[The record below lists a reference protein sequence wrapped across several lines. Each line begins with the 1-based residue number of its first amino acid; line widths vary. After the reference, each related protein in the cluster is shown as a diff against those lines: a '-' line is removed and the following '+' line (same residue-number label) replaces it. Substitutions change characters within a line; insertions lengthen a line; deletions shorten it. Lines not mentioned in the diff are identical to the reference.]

1 MSFNPSDFITEG
13 DDIISTNQINQLNA
27 IYLKK
32 TEFDTSTALTSFNN
46 DITIGSNLICN
57 NVSISKDEIEKLNN
71 IDVNIKTKLTEL
83 SNNIGGVFTN
93 NNTYTGDGIYLGN
106 SNFNNMSLT
115 TNGITKV
122 LNSYELS
129 QLDNIN
135 SNIQTQLNNKTNLI
149 LNPINN
155 NIVSM
160 DINGQL
166 KNNDV
171 KINNDVNLTTIS
183 NNEIPS
189 TNVLKNYVENKINN
203 ISMNTAIGRPKILYL
218 SDVID
223 TPTGYET
230 MNFIPIND
238 PEDIENIVLNNN
250 RVLFHS
256 YITTNPLNISKIN
269 AGLWSSYI
277 YGYVDD
283 ATSTTRYELDLYVR
297 TSLGIETLFLSM
309 VSNDINNLSVNAIQ
323 FNATLNSDV
332 NINLTDKLVIKVY
345 GFSNANKNITL
356 YLYHG
361 GNIHNSFI
369 NTSIIE
375 SHNDLNGLNIGDF
388 QHLTQLQKT
397 KATQLSSNINDG
409 LLSSSDWNMFNN
421 KQNFITASTNDT
433 YFRGDKTFQQLNKNS
448 VGLGNV
454 DNTSDLNKPI
464 SNATQ
469 TALNLKNDII
479 NSSTNLTVNNI
490 SDNNGN
496 LRTAINELTNKWY
509 QILFVSGQ
517 FGLDSNNGYQM
528 NKPKQTIQN
537 ALNDSNANSGV
548 NIIILPWV
556 YNEEITI
563 SKQNITLSSNI
574 YEKGGLVS
582 LTGNINITSVS
593 SSVRLSGLSMVNLT
607 ITGNCS
613 VYIDNCKISGTL
625 NKSVGTG
632 YMEINNSAISGQI
645 VLNTNSINNFL
656 NNNISGTIINNV
668 GYNSLQCNFSNNLI
682 SGISLNLNSGVWG
695 FSNSVIYSTS
705 SSTNSLLGNGIYLYL
720 SNMSMLNPDNSN
732 AKITLINSYYS
743 INNSYY
749 NKSSSTFTTST
760 KINRLIHNEQINV
773 DTILLNTELNLN
785 GLGSIQINEL
795 YMLDGITSNIQQQI
809 NNIDTS
815 NFVSLTGIQTIT
827 NKTLTDPKLTNNRL
841 LSSSGNN
848 ISFINVSDTIV
859 NLNSIQSLNNKDFNN
874 VKLNDN
880 KLITFLNNTIT
891 IPEITDTLI
900 TTSSIQTLNNK
911 TLVIPILS
919 DNTIKTNSNNIIT
932 FPNLTDTL
940 VNLTSNQIIQNK
952 TFSYPKLFNNIISSS
967 TDKYITFL
975 DVSDNIVNENSGQTL
990 NNKTLSNSCVA
1001 ITQSTNDVS
1010 TKIATT
1016 QFVYNNLVNAGL
1028 IKYRYRFTVD
1038 MTNTNGFNFGL
1049 NNMYQIRN
1057 ADANGQGHIYLINN
1071 SGNSITF
1078 QSSAIFNTGGAFLL
1092 INNGNT
1098 AVLNGGVFSL
1108 SKNAIYLVLQNLY
1121 GYFSDITNNN
1131 YFKFEVFYYAEKR
1144 PIINIELLTN

>member
-1 MSFNPSDFITEG
+1 MSFNPSDFITYT

-32 TEFDTSTALTSFNN
+32 TEFDTSNALTSFNN

-71 IDVNIKTKLTEL
+71 IDVNIKTRLTEL
-83 SNNIGGVFTN
+83 SNNINGVFNN
-93 NNTYTGDGIYLGN
+93 NNTYTGDGIYLGS

-388 QHLTQLQKT
+388 QHLTQLQKI

-421 KQNFITASTNDT
+421 KENFINTDNSTLK
-433 YFRGDKTFQQLNKNS
+433 YFRGDKTFQLLDKNS

-454 DNTSDLNKPI
+454 DNTSDINKPI
-464 SNATQ
+464 STLTQ

-479 NSSTNLTVNNI
+479 NSSTNLSVNTI
-490 SDNNGN
+490 SDITGN

-509 QILFVSGQ
+509 QVLFCAGQ
-517 FGLDSNNGYQM
+517 FGLDTNNGYQM
-528 NKPKQTIQN
+528 NKPKKTIQN
-537 ALNDSNANSGV
+537 CLDDSNANSGV

-556 YNEEITI
+556 YNEVITI
-563 SKQNITLSSNI
+563 SRQNITLSSLI
-574 YEKGGLVS
+574 YEKGGLCSITNDV
-582 LTGNINITSVS
+582 NITSVS
-593 SSVRLSGLSMVNLT
+593 SSVRLSGLSLVNLT

-632 YMEINNSAISGQI
+632 YMEINNSSLSGQI
-645 VLNTNSINNFL
+645 LLNSNSINNFL

-695 FSNSVIYSTS
+695 FNNSVIYSTS

-720 SNMSMLNPDNSN
+720 SNMNMLNPDNTN

-743 INNSYY
+743 INNSFY
-749 NKSSSTFTTST
+749 NKSSSVFTNST
-760 KINRLIHNEQINV
+760 KLNRLLHNEQMNI
-773 DTILLNTELNLN
+773 DTLLLNNELNLN
-785 GLGSIQINEL
+785 GLGSLSINEL
-795 YMLDGITSNIQQQI
+795 YYLDGCNSNIQLQL
-809 NNIDTS
+809 NNSITL
-815 NFVSLTGIQTIT
+815 NGIQTLTNKTLTEPILSNNIIKSQSNNNITIPDVNDTLVNLSTIQTLT

-841 LSSSGNN
+841 LSSTNN
-848 ISFINVSDTIV
+848 IITFIDVSDTIV
-859 NLNSIQSLNNKDFNN
+859 NLNSN
-874 VKLNDN
+874 
-880 KLITFLNNTIT
+880 
-891 IPEITDTLI
+891 
-900 TTSSIQTLNNK
+900 QTLTNK
-911 TLVIPILS
+911 SLTTPKL
-919 DNTIKTNSNNIIT
+919 TNNIIKSST
-932 FPNLTDTL
+932 DNNITIIDSVDTL
-940 VNLTSNQIIQNK
+940 VNLNSIQTLTNK
-952 TFSYPKLFNNIISSS
+952 
-967 TDKYITFL
+967 
-975 DVSDNIVNENSGQTL
+975 TL
-990 NNKTLSNSCVA
+990 NNCVSNTPS
-1001 ITQSTNDVS
+1001 SNDNS

-1016 QFVYNNLVNAGL
+1016 EFVKFFSAPQKWSGVVAYTDTFIFGNF
-1028 IKYRYRFTVD
+1028 RF
-1038 MTNTNGFNFGL
+1038 TNTNGALGLSTTIGPVNVSISTDLIYTGFNVGSYMTSYNFSSLGLVSQMVSSNVYFVSNPGGRTLNGHFCNLTNSEYYRFSVMTL
-1049 NNMYQIRN
+1049 NN
-1057 ADANGQGHIYLINN
+1057 DLSLVIYY
-1071 SGNSITF
+1071 
-1078 QSSAIFNTGGAFLL
+1078 
-1092 INNGNT
+1092 
-1098 AVLNGGVFSL
+1098 VE
-1108 SKNAIYLVLQNLY
+1108 KLV
-1121 GYFSDITNNN
+1121 
-1131 YFKFEVFYYAEKR
+1131 
-1144 PIINIELLTN
+1144 